1 VGHAACTSYRALQ
14 TTLQPDGQHTGSGMK
29 ELHREASG
37 LERKEQTFRSD
48 KKESQGVSSNVRRGG
63 KLQGRPLLE
72 TAGLQSLHI

>member
-1 VGHAACTSYRALQ
+1 
-14 TTLQPDGQHTGSGMK
+14 MK